1 MSAAGCVSTFKIAEW
16 CASRL
21 PRSRGCRRIYG
32 FPLSAKSSL
41 LSRAVTCS
49 PRSPNF
55 DPQTDFYRRDKL
67 GAANSLAELIH
78 LYLEVERSQE
88 DSSWTSCMNCDVS
101 HQDNF
106 LTRWNVLSFC
116 FQSAL
121 FSVLVGHFCQLSA
134 WNWSIGSF
142 WFHTTNEI
150 ILLPQPLCLWLGLYR
165 SLSLTVF
172 NITQPSD
179 SHVHIWDKGE
189 EEGQDKTEFIY
200 NGFTYLRLG

>member
-1 MSAAGCVSTFKIAEW
+1 MSAAGCVSTFKTAEW

-32 FPLSAKSSL
+32 FPLSAKSSS

-55 DPQTDFYRRDKL
+55 DPHTDFYRRDKL

-78 LYLEVERSQE
+78 LYLGAERSEE
-88 DSSWTSCMNCDVS
+88 DSSWTQLYELWRD
-101 HQDNF
+101 QDNF
-106 LTRWNVLSFC
+106 LTRGNVLSFC

-121 FSVLVGHFCQLSA
+121 ISVLVGHFCQLSA

-142 WFHTTNEI
+142 WFLNTNEI
-150 ILLPQPLCLWLGLYR
+150 ILTSTAALP
-165 SLSLTVF
+165 LTGSVS
-172 NITQPSD
+172 QS
-179 SHVHIWDKGE
+179 
-189 EEGQDKTEFIY
+189 
-200 NGFTYLRLG
+200 

>member
-1 MSAAGCVSTFKIAEW
+1 MSAAGCVSTFKTAEW

-106 LTRWNVLSFC
+106 LTRTSCPSVFSRLHSQFLSVTFASYRPETGA
-116 FQSAL
+116 SA
-121 FSVLVGHFCQLSA
+121 HF
-134 WNWSIGSF
+134 
-142 WFHTTNEI
+142 
-150 ILLPQPLCLWLGLYR
+150 
-165 SLSLTVF
+165 
-172 NITQPSD
+172 
-179 SHVHIWDKGE
+179 
-189 EEGQDKTEFIY
+189 
-200 NGFTYLRLG
+200 GFTPLMRLF